1 MSNISKSFGSN
12 LVLDEVNFELNE
24 SEIVALLGANGAGKS
39 TLMKIMTGIYAKD
52 EGQIELKDKIVNIN
66 SPSEAMGHK
75 IRLVPQELQILPD
88 LSVAE
93 NIFLGLFPAHG
104 NMPLSRLNRKE
115 MHSRSKEILNELG
128 INNIDVTA
136 KITNYSVSEQRL
148 IEIARALVGDAK
160 ILVMDEPTASLS
172 EPECKRLF
180 EIMRRLKSRGVSII
194 FISHFL
200 DEVFQICDRIEVLR
214 DGVNAGSFATT
225 ETDTH
230 EVLSAML
237 GKELSDLFPDHAK
250 NPTGEAFKVDK
261 LSLIP
266 RINEISFE
274 VKKGEIYGIF
284 GLIGSGIEELGKA
297 LFTSHKNRSGSLSL
311 MGEPFTPSNVSKA
324 IKQGVGFVSGER
336 KSEGIIPDQNLRDS
350 FTLPFLGRHTKGLTM
365 SVASQDSFAQKWIKA
380 LGVITSGTSQKISG
394 LSGGNQ
400 QKICIGRWLVGGLK
414 VLILEEPTR
423 GVDLGARKDIYRH
436 LRDLSDEGL
445 AIVVISTDAEEIGG
459 LADRSTVLI
468 DGFNAK
474 NFDEPVDAKTIMH
487 AATREKV
494 A

>member
-1 MSNISKSFGSN
+1 M
-12 LVLDEVNFELNE
+12 LDDVKFELNE

-39 TLMKIMTGIYAKD
+39 TLMKIMTGIYTKD
-52 EGQIELKDKIVNIN
+52 DGDIELENKIVNIKN
-66 SPSEAMGHK
+66 PSDAMGYK

-104 NMPLSRLNRKE
+104 NRALSRLNRTE
-115 MHSRSKEILNELG
+115 LHNRSKKILKELG

-136 KITNYSVSEQRL
+136 KISNYSVSEQRL

-200 DEVFQICDRIEVLR
+200 DEVFQISDRIEVLR
-214 DGVNAGSFATT
+214 DGENAGSYVTK
-225 ETDTH
+225 DTNSH

-237 GKELSDLFPDHAK
+237 GKELSGLFPDQAK
-250 NPTGEAFKVDK
+250 NPSGEAFKVNK
-261 LSLIP
+261 LSLKP
-266 RINEISFE
+266 RINEISFM
-274 VKKGEIYGIF
+274 VKKGEIYGVF

-297 LFTSHKNRSGSLSL
+297 IFNSNKNRLGNLFL
-311 MGEPFTPSNVSKA
+311 MGEPFNPHNVSNA
-324 IKQGVGFVSGER
+324 IKQGVGFVSGDR
-336 KSEGIIPDQNLRDS
+336 KSEGIIPDQNLRDNI
-350 FTLPFLGRHTKGLTM
+350 TLPFLGRHSNGLNI
-365 SVASQDSFAQKWIKA
+365 SVSSQEKFANKWIEA
-380 LGVITSGTSQKISG
+380 LGVITSGTGQKISG

-423 GVDLGARKDIYRH
+423 GVDVGARKDIYRH
-436 LRDLSDEGL
+436 LRNLSNDGL
-445 AIVVISTDAEEIGG
+445 AIVIISTDAEEIGG
-459 LADRSTVLI
+459 LADSSTVLI
-468 DGFNAK
+468 DGFNVK
-474 NFDEPVDAKTIMH
+474 NFDQPVDAKTLMH
-487 AATREKV
+487 AATRDRV